1 MTLTLDRPLDLA
13 SDIVDDTTSREIIAS
28 GLAAGALSPPA
39 AALSITPG
47 RHQMC
52 ITALT
57 HRIVALRRT

>member
-1 MTLTLDRPLDLA
+1 MTVTLDRPLDLA

-39 AALSITPG
+39 AAFSSTP
-47 RHQMC
+47 RSAPNVY
-52 ITALT
+52 TALT